1 MQHLNLP
8 VTPGA
13 IIGYRKNGTPIRLIA
28 GGSGEGDEGG
38 STTEGQEGGTGDSGS
53 DGGQADDAGSQDPAG
68 NAGTGQDDAA
78 GADGDKTAKTI
89 AAIRSDFKDERSK
102 RQAAEKR
109 LGEIQA
115 ALDAD
120 KAERAKRD
128 KALAVA
134 LGLAPEDG
142 PPDPVKLA
150 EELERTRAQHQA
162 ELSQRDAASRQQ
174 AVELAVLRTAGS
186 HGGNGDALLDSRS
199 FMAKV
204 NGLDPSADDFA
215 EQLGDAIKGA
225 VESSPQYKAAAPA
238 PSGSSNGTSGNG
250 ERKPPAPSRSGAEHT
265 TPGGN
270 RQWTI
275 EDVKGASPSEVAK
288 AVEDGLL
295 IDLGYSPTQKR
306 R

>member
-1 MQHLNLP
+1 MHSISLP

-38 STTEGQEGGTGDSGS
+38 TTTEGQEGGTADSGG
-53 DGGQADDAGSQDPAG
+53 DAGQADSTTGQDPAG
-68 NAGTGQDDAA
+68 TGTTGSG
-78 GADGDKTAKTI
+78 GADAPADDKTARTI
-89 AAIRSDFKDERSK
+89 AAIREDFKGERAK
-102 RQAAEKR
+102 RQAAEQKVA
-109 LGEIQA
+109 EIQT

-150 EELERTRAQHQA
+150 EELERTRAQHQT
-162 ELSQRDAASRQQ
+162 ELSQRDAAVRQQ

-204 NGLDPSADDFA
+204 NGLDPSAEDFA
-215 EQLGDAIKGA
+215 EQLGDAIKAA
-225 VESSPQYKAAAPA
+225 VEAGPQYKAPAAASPG
-238 PSGSSNGTSGNG
+238 SGSGAGQ
-250 ERKPPAPSRSGAEHT
+250 KPAATVARSGGEHT

-275 EDVKGASPSEVAK
+275 EDVRAAKGDPGAVAK

-295 IDLGYSPTQKR
+295 IDLGYHPTRKR